1 MSAGIRQ
8 YDIWIDGRKLSA
20 RLLEDG
26 ETRAGHRVLLK
37 FDGCVEK
44 LDAKTF
50 ETLKRT
56 QKRKNYAKLGG
67 YSIEFELQED
77 EGGKRVC
84 ISSRNSYLLWREWG
98 EDGSEGPFVSFPNY
112 PAGIQ
117 EELVFGRTYVF
128 SYVKMD
134 SSDDSVEED
143 DDEKEKLTNG
153 VERESG
159 MTLRVTDPLAGL
171 EVGDWRAV
179 DAVLDAPDDIGKRL
193 EELLGVM
200 KELTRE

>member
-1 MSAGIRQ
+1 M
-8 YDIWIDGRKLSA
+8 
-20 RLLEDG
+20 
-26 ETRAGHRVLLK
+26 
-37 FDGCVEK
+37 
-44 LDAKTF
+44 
-50 ETLKRT
+50 
-56 QKRKNYAKLGG
+56 
-67 YSIEFELQED
+67 
-77 EGGKRVC
+77 
-84 ISSRNSYLLWREWG
+84 
-98 EDGSEGPFVSFPNY
+98 GPFVSFPNY

-143 DDEKEKLTNG
+143 DDDSLEDEKEKLTNG

-193 EELLGVM
+193 EELLGTL